1 MYNNMLNSKPSQF
14 FSYLL
19 DKRIAVIG
27 AGISNRPLIRWLWP
41 HNRNITVF
49 DMMREDDPRLIA
61 IQEYLEKS
69 DCCPDWSLGPTYLD
83 RLNGFDIIFRTPR
96 MRPDLPE
103 LIRERDRGAC
113 ITSEIE
119 LFIQLCP
126 APIYAITGSDG
137 KTTVTTLISMMLQ
150 SAGYHVFTGGNIGT
164 PLLDQVEYINAS
176 DRVVLEL
183 SSFQLMGM
191 TPRVQCSLITNVTP
205 NHLDFHRDFQEYI
218 DAKKSIFLNQSTSDR
233 LILNNKDPVSSSF
246 ASEAKGVV
254 QFFNAE
260 PRENQM
266 TAWESNDALWLG
278 LPNESPILLCQNKD
292 LQVFGAFNR
301 LNVQSAA
308 LAVAGDASI
317 EAIRMAAISFT
328 GVRHRLELIRELDGV
343 RWFNS
348 SIDSSPT
355 RTIHTLEAMRE
366 QGVPLVLIT
375 GGQDKQSDY
384 TGLGAAIRQS
394 AHTVILSGQ
403 NSDLILNDIERA
415 SEVNNSLAH
424 DDLDIQRADTYDK
437 AVAIARKAAN
447 PGDAVLL
454 SPSGTSFD
462 RFQNFEERGDVFRQI
477 VQAL

>member
-1 MYNNMLNSKPSQF
+1 MKNIISNSKPAQF
-14 FSYLL
+14 FSSLS

-41 HNRNITVF
+41 YNQNITVF
-49 DMMREDDPRLIA
+49 DMMQEDDARLFA
-61 IQEYLEKS
+61 IQNNLKKS
-69 DCCPDWSLGPTYLD
+69 DCHPKWSVGSTYLN
-83 RLNGFDIIFRTPR
+83 RLHGFDIIFRTPR

-103 LIRERDRGAC
+103 LVRERERGAF

-126 APIYAITGSDG
+126 APIYAVTGSDG
-137 KTTVTTLISMMLQ
+137 KTTVTTLISRMLQ
-150 SAGYHVFTGGNIGT
+150 SAGYRVFTGGNIGT
-164 PLLDQVEYINAS
+164 PLLDQVERIDAS

-183 SSFQLMGM
+183 SSFQLMDM
-191 TPRVQCSLITNVTP
+191 TPRIQCALITNVTP

-218 DAKKSIFLNQSTSDR
+218 DAKKNIYINQSTNDR
-233 LILNNKDPVSSSF
+233 LILNKKDPVSSPF
-246 ASEAKGVV
+246 ASDAKGIV
-254 QFFNAE
+254 QFFNAA
-260 PRENQM
+260 PCKNQM
-266 TAWESNDALWLG
+266 STWESDHALWLG
-278 LPNESPILLCQNKD
+278 VPNKPPILLCHNKD
-292 LQVFGAFNR
+292 LQVLGAFNR
-301 LNVQSAA
+301 LNIQSAA

-317 EAIRMAAISFT
+317 EAIRMAAVSFT
-328 GVRHRLELIRELDGV
+328 GVHHRLELVRELDGV

-384 TGLGAAIRQS
+384 TGLGSAIRRS

-403 NSDLILNDIERA
+403 NSELILSDIERA
-415 SEVNNSLAH
+415 SEEKNPL
-424 DDLDIQRADTYDK
+424 IQNLNIFRADTYEE
-437 AVAIARKAAN
+437 AVAIARKAAK

-462 RFQNFEERGDVFRQI
+462 RFQNFEERGDFFRQV